1 MDRGQAGCQAVSVG
15 PIDAGDPEVS
25 MPPATPEPDEHEDDD
40 EVKRKF
46 REALER
52 KQQQQADQGAAGEGK
67 GQKIHGTHGPA
78 HTQRT
83 FRRRSG
89 G

>member
-1 MDRGQAGCQAVSVG
+1 MAPAEPEAG
-15 PIDAGDPEVS
+15 PEAES
-25 MPPATPEPDEHEDDD
+25 DEPEDD
-40 EVKRKF
+40 VKRKF

-52 KQQQQADQGAAGEGK
+52 KQAQQAEQGSAGEGK

>member
-1 MDRGQAGCQAVSVG
+1 M
-15 PIDAGDPEVS
+15 PLDAADPEVS
-25 MPPATPEPDEHEDDD
+25 MPPDTPEPDEQDD

-52 KQQQQADQGAAGEGK
+52 KKQQNADQGSAGEGK

>member
-1 MDRGQAGCQAVSVG
+1 
-15 PIDAGDPEVS
+15 
-25 MPPATPEPDEHEDDD
+25 MPPDTPEPDEQDD

-52 KQQQQADQGAAGEGK
+52 KKQQNADQGGAGEGK

>member
-1 MDRGQAGCQAVSVG
+1 
-15 PIDAGDPEVS
+15 
-25 MPPATPEPDEHEDDD
+25 MPPATPEPDDEQDD

-52 KQQQQADQGAAGEGK
+52 KKQQNAEGAAGEGK
-67 GQKIHGTHGPA
+67 GQKIHGAHGPA

>member
-1 MDRGQAGCQAVSVG
+1 MASPHGQN
-15 PIDAGDPEVS
+15 
-25 MPPATPEPDEHEDDD
+25 EDGTVDGGSDVD

-52 KQQQQADQGAAGEGK
+52 KQEKRSSGAIPEGEERAK
-67 GQKIHGTHGPA
+67 VSEAHGPA
-78 HTQRT
+78 HTQRQ
-83 FRRRSG
+83 FRRKSG